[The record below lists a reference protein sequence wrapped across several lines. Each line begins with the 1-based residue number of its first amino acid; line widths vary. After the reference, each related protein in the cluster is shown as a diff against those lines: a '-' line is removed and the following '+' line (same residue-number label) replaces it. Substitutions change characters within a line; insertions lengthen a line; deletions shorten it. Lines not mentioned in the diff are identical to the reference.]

1 MAAWVEAHFDASRRG
16 KKVLNPS
23 RDKNAR
29 HVCTV
34 AGREKK
40 SLLCDPGSGLR
51 LGGSWTRMAKIING
65 TRNKKKRRKTKR
77 RKIILRTP
85 VAYPKHIPRYA
96 IRYHA
101 TQTDAKRWQHKIILH
116 RSDTHVSHKTTSD
129 TQDTLRNTRETDTP
143 KKTRVM
149 HVIFLFFVNP

>member
-1 MAAWVEAHFDASRRG
+1 MAAWVEAQFDASRRG

-40 SLLCDPGSGLR
+40 SLLCDPGSELR
-51 LGGSWTRMAKIING
+51 LGGSWTRMAKIRNG
-65 TRNKKKRRKTKR
+65 TSNKKKRRKTKR

-101 TQTDAKRWQHKIILH
+101 TKTDAK
-116 RSDTHVSHKTTSD
+116 TPA
-129 TQDTLRNTRETDTP
+129 TQNHPAQKRHTRIPQNYQRHTRHSPQYPRNRHTEENVGDVRF
-143 KKTRVM
+143 
-149 HVIFLFFVNP
+149 FLFFVNP